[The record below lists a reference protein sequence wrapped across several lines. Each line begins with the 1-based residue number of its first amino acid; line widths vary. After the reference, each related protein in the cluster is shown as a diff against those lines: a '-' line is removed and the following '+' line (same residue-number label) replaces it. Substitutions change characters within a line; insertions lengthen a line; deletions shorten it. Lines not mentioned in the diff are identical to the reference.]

1 MTRHRSRGFTLIEI
15 LLVVGLV
22 GVIAATA
29 IAPLIFTVESLQ
41 DAQRSWGESGRER
54 AAAERIFA
62 DVRGAVESPAF
73 QSVKIV
79 HKEGLSAQKDDRIM
93 IWSSSPTKEGGPV
106 SLVVYRVVVPSALD
120 NQKGGL
126 YRWVV
131 KGARSESKSDINKS
145 ILSTDVS
152 DGKRGASGDIKQTL
166 SAASDKKDETPMDLD
181 TDTLKPEDGRL
192 LLPGADGLKLQA
204 ALGKEWTDDYE
215 GFTPPAMRIEIT
227 VKDRTYSHEEW
238 FPTTVSQR

>member
-1 MTRHRSRGFTLIEI
+1 MTRRRSRGFTLIEI

-22 GVIAATA
+22 GIIAATA

-41 DAQRSWGESGRER
+41 DAQKSWGESGRER

-62 DVRGAVESPAF
+62 DVRGAVENPAF

-93 IWSSSPTKEGGPV
+93 AWSSSPTKEGGPV

-131 KGARSESKSDINKS
+131 KGARSKSGINES

-152 DGKRGASGDIKQTL
+152 DGKTGASGDIKPTL

-192 LLPGADGLKLQA
+192 LLPGADGLKLQVMI
-204 ALGKEWTDDYE
+204 GKEWTDDYE
-215 GFTPPAMRIEIT
+215 GFTPTAMKTEIT

-238 FPTTVSQR
+238 FPASAK